1 MTTDYWRQISE
12 QQINPKYPQTYSY
25 VYSLLC
31 YINSINTVKMMT
43 CFEKSSAIFK
53 PDSGTRKHKMA
64 EYLNKK
70 TTLCEIIFFVRQSR
84 RFLLLADI
92 ISHLSVF
99 NPLNPELNPICYL
112 LALLGAHH
120 FLHVSRIRVKL
131 LTFRILM
138 SYIYGAPILD
148 VSRSHTTTQHSR

>member
-1 MTTDYWRQISE
+1 MHWLSPFYYIELKFGHLKKKRIKTTDSSQNESFQR
-12 QQINPKYPQTYSY
+12 NGHVHPFGPKKEGRNFGRVEVEP
-25 VYSLLC
+25 VD
-31 YINSINTVKMMT
+31 V
-43 CFEKSSAIFK
+43 
-53 PDSGTRKHKMA
+53 
-64 EYLNKK
+64 
-70 TTLCEIIFFVRQSR
+70 
-84 RFLLLADI
+84 
-92 ISHLSVF
+92 

-131 LTFRILM
+131 LTFKQLM